1 MKRYLSLCFLFLSV
15 ALHVRGQVTIA
26 AGTNMGAVD
35 GTSVVMETS
44 GNLVN
49 GSTTFD
55 FANTNLTLSLIS
67 NAQVISGAWVV
78 TQLNVVA
85 GSNKDVSG
93 NLTITKG
100 ITFNNGLLTPSGSGR
115 IVYTGSASDITG
127 DFSTSYV
134 NGVFNV
140 RSGGRMFFPVGADGL
155 GYAPAWIENGN
166 GTDEVGMEVIMGGAN
181 LAFDPSASELQTVD
195 NTHYWQVSSANLAA
209 LGSQVT
215 LSLNGIAGFGSE
227 ISPVVVQADNVGGQ
241 AENLLSALA
250 DGTAVTSRTA
260 VTKPVLA
267 VAGSREVVLRIYDI
281 ITPFVIDD
289 FNDALHIENIE
300 KFSVNTVTL
309 LDRWGAPVK
318 EWKNFTNYDD
328 PTTPNLDGYDFTK
341 LSPGNYICIVEY
353 GNAETGM
360 RKESQMITVLKAK

>member
-1 MKRYLSLCFLFLSV
+1 MKIYLSLCFFFV
-15 ALHVRGQVTIA
+15 ALQVCGQVTIA

-35 GTSVVMETS
+35 GTAIVMETS
-44 GNLVN
+44 GNLAN
-49 GSTTFD
+49 GSTVFD

-67 NAQVISGAWVV
+67 NAQVISGSWVV
-78 TQLNVVA
+78 SQLNIVA
-85 GSNKDVSG
+85 GSSKDVSG

-100 ITFNNGLLTPSGSGR
+100 ITFNNALLTPVGSGR

-127 DFSTSYV
+127 DFNTSYV

-140 RSGGRMFFPVGADGL
+140 KSGGRMFFPVGADGL

-166 GTDEVGMEVIMGGAN
+166 GTDEVGVEVIYGGAS
-181 LAFDPSASELQTVD
+181 LVFDPSASEIQTVD
-195 NTHYWQVSSANLAA
+195 NTHYWEVSSADLAS

-227 ISPVVVQADNVGGQ
+227 VSPVVVQADNVGGQ
-241 AENLLSALA
+241 AENLLSALS
-250 DGTAVTSRTA
+250 DGTAVTSGAA

-267 VAGSREVVLRIYDI
+267 VAGSKEIVLRIYDI
-281 ITPFVIDD
+281 ITPFVKDD

-300 KFSVNTVTL
+300 KFSVNQVTL

-318 EWKNFTNYDD
+318 EWTNFTNYDD
-328 PTTPNLDGYDFTK
+328 LVNPNQDGYDFTK